1 MHVILKGKLCEV
13 YFCFSN
19 LVIDVFFVS
28 AIILKSYFLNDQR
41 FWVLGLEIEQNGIL
55 LVTDYNG
62 RSSGEAFVQF
72 TNTGDG
78 KKALQKHKDL
88 IGSRWG
94 SLLSF

>member
-1 MHVILKGKLCEV
+1 MHATGKEISKCKLFLMRDV
-13 YFCFSN
+13 CF
-19 LVIDVFFVS
+19 VF
-28 AIILKSYFLNDQR
+28 AIILQSYKSNDQR
-41 FWVLGLEIEQNGIL
+41 FWVLGLEIEHNGIL